1 MQIAIGSCISRINA
15 QRSKPTK
22 LKLDKKSCDVS
33 FQINREEIMEKNEY
47 VRPMI
52 AEVGDFSA
60 DTADNR
66 PYWGVDWHITGRA

>member
-1 MQIAIGSCISRINA
+1 
-15 QRSKPTK
+15 
-22 LKLDKKSCDVS
+22 
-33 FQINREEIMEKNEY
+33 MEKNEY